1 MCNKI
6 VIGDLAYPEYYF
18 DPVTPKVKV
27 HVQKAAGLLS
37 MFYAALLY
45 VLFAADWNCPTPAPA
60 PLSPEDKIRLA
71 TLRTRRT

>member
-1 MCNKI
+1 MNLILDIIFESNIREMYNKT

-37 MFYAALLY
+37 MFYAVIIY
-45 VLFAADWNCPTPAPA
+45 VLFAAD
-60 PLSPEDKIRLA
+60 
-71 TLRTRRT
+71 